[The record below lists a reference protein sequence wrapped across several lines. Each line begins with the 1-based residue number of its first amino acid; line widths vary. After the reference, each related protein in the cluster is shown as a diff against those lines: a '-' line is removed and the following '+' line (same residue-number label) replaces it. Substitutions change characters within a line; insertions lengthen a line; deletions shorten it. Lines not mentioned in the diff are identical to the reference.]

1 MQNIW
6 KEHTKQLKI
15 DGELFSKDRLMGGD
29 ASNLPGWQKQNY
41 HFINEWLSDEDYIE
55 VKTSGTTGKPKNIRL
70 HKNTLVQSAIN
81 TGNAL
86 GLSENDTALLCLP
99 SKYIAGKMMIVR
111 AFVLALDLVCVEPK
125 SVPYIG
131 KNIDFCA
138 MTPMQVRSVI
148 REHTENLSKIKTL
161 IIGGAKVSKELE
173 KLLQTLSVKA
183 YETYGMTETAT
194 HIALKALNG
203 ENKSDYFQISGS
215 DTRIGVDKR
224 NCLTIASGE
233 LGIKEIVTND
243 IVEIIDDR
251 RFKWLGRFDNV
262 INSGGIKL
270 IPEEIEEKIGT
281 IINFD
286 FFVFSIEDSVL
297 GNALAMVVEMTSPD
311 VKIPFSSVLHKYQ
324 TPKKVY
330 HLSSFCRTEN
340 GKIDRKATI
349 SKLFES

>member
-70 HKNTLVQSAIN
+70 HKNTLVQS
-81 TGNAL
+81 
-86 GLSENDTALLCLP
+86 P

-111 AFVLALDLVCVEPK
+111 AFVLGLNLTCVDAK
-125 SVPYIG
+125 SVPHID
-131 KNIDFCA
+131 KDIDFCA
-138 MTPMQVRSVI
+138 MTPMQVQSTIKRDI
-148 REHTENLSKIKTL
+148 TKLLKIKIL
-161 IIGGAKVSKELE
+161 IIGGAKVSKEL
-173 KLLQTLSVKA
+173 KKSLQSLSVKA

-194 HIALKALNG
+194 HIALKAING
-203 ENKSDYFQISGS
+203 KNKSDYFQTLSRGTQIS
-215 DTRIGVDKR
+215 VDNR
-224 NCLTIASGE
+224 NCLVINSKE
-233 LGIKEIVTND
+233 LGIKELYTND
-243 IVEIIDDR
+243 IVEVIDESH
-251 RFKWLGRFDNV
+251 FKWLGRFDNI

-281 IINFD
+281 IINAD

-311 VKIPFSSVLHKYQ
+311 AKIPFSSVLHKYQ
-324 TPKKVY
+324 IPKKVY